1 MNVKEN
7 QYCYDLE
14 YARCILVP
22 SGLLTP
28 LALPHMGTLALILEN
43 SVYSLLNLIIALYL
57 SPLYPPL

>member
-28 LALPHMGTLALILEN
+28 LALPHMATLALILEN
-43 SVYSLLNLIIALYL
+43 SVYSL
-57 SPLYPPL
+57 